1 MAHTAMLDVVAHTG
15 YSLRKLIDIGFGLA
29 QQVEHQAQRRLP
41 PHTRKF
47 GKLADGLLQQL

>member
-1 MAHTAMLDVVAHTG
+1 MANTAMLDVVAHTG

-29 QQVEHQAQRRLP
+29 QQVEYQSQSRLP
-41 PHTRKF
+41 PHPRQF